1 MKKNFVR
8 VMLFGALTLAV
19 STTVTS
25 CKDYDD
31 DIKNLQEQIDKV
43 TSTNPVSTEDMKTAI
58 SSAIQTL
65 QTQLQTAIDGKADA
79 KAVQDLLK
87 TVEALQ
93 TALENKADASTI
105 KTLGDQITA
114 LSEQVNSIDGTLTET
129 KKDLE
134 AKVADLTE
142 KLAGAAS
149 SEELQ
154 ALASELSEAKNKLAT
169 VTEMAEN
176 NATAIVKI
184 QADILELQK
193 LDGRITAL
201 ETFNQNAVS
210 KDDLADYVAHS
221 ELAGL
226 VDNEV
231 LELLKD
237 NGSIATYVN
246 EAIESQVLAE
256 ASAINL
262 SIKGVD
268 TKLAT
273 LSSSFETYKQE
284 QATAYQTVTGNITTL
299 TTFKTTIEAALTD
312 GGYDNFAAV
321 LTEISTIKESYGYCA
336 TKTDFDGKVEA
347 YLATYKSTVDEKF
360 TKLETRIK
368 ALENQIQSI
377 VYIPEYEDGQ
387 VKFMSYYSGEGD
399 ARKAIALADP
409 IQVKFRISPA
419 TAAAN
424 FVANYTPS
432 FDAQEI
438 KTRAAEEIYNIEG
451 TPEVDEATGIVT
463 YTLSTTT
470 DKSYAVSL
478 NLKAK
483 DASKNLTDISSNYFP
498 VIADYRVITTVTL
511 QSPNQDVSTM
521 LADNSASKIDYGTG
535 AKVLMTG
542 KDRAGSAITDEAIS
556 ESAVKKS
563 FAVKYELKTEDDYA
577 NFKIGETTGIL
588 ELKTYS
594 TSYNSN
600 AVTAQ
605 AKIEMKYATGTVAS
619 TFTKEFTKV
628 TAGDQVVKTLAVSP
642 AGISTVEF
650 KSKGQKATVLNVAL
664 TGANYSTLGIEEAAY
679 QALGSECFD
688 FETGAASGIK
698 FAFKENTTKNEL
710 TVVVPAGTPA
720 AAYSNVKL
728 TVTVS
733 PTQKFTIT
741 TSATVQITQGD
752 YALNFNTD
760 IATGG
765 AMTLQPTYT
774 PAEKPTSVSFSSDLK
789 NAFSNYADV
798 KAKADEAGG
807 SINFTT
813 AAPIPGVAISE
824 DHVLTVSN
832 EYKGAAIAVKVN
844 VVGKNNANADVTLSS
859 AEKTLT
865 ITPTSLAGSWTAPSS
880 TTVKIG
886 SDNYDQTFALADGFS
901 WKASNGKTIWA
912 NGSVNIADW
921 GASPLTVFGVALP
934 TFTVGAS
941 DEQYVSIT
949 DEGVLSLTGT
959 GKNLAPAV
967 KKEITVTIN
976 AAPGWETISG
986 YSGSNT
992 VTVQIKLGTLSSGS
1006 FD

>member
-1 MKKNFVR
+1 
-8 VMLFGALTLAV
+8 MLFGALTLTV
-19 STTVTS
+19 GTTVTS

-93 TALENKADASTI
+93 TALDKKADASTI
-105 KTLGDQITA
+105 KTLGDQITE
-114 LSEQVNSIDGTLTET
+114 LSTKVNSIDGTLTET
-129 KKDLE
+129 KRELE

-149 SEELQ
+149 SEELE
-154 ALASELSEAKNKLAT
+154 ALAGELSEAKNKLAT
-169 VTEMAEN
+169 VTEMADN
-176 NATAIVKI
+176 NAAAIVSI

-201 ETFNQNAVS
+201 ETFNQNAAS

-226 VDNEV
+226 VDDEV

-237 NGSIATYVN
+237 NGSIAKYVN
-246 EAIESQVLAE
+246 DAIESQVLAE

-268 TKLAT
+268 GKLAT
-273 LSSSFETYKQE
+273 LSSNFDTYKQE

-299 TTFKTTIEAALTD
+299 TSFKTAIEAALTD

-336 TKTDFDGKVEA
+336 TKEAFDGKVEA
-347 YLATYKSTVDEKF
+347 YLTTYKSDVDKQF
-360 TKLETRIK
+360 TALETRIK
-368 ALENQIQSI
+368 ALENQIQSV

-387 VKFMSYYSGEGD
+387 VKFMSYYYGKGE
-399 ARKAIALADP
+399 ARKVIAQADP

-438 KTRAAEEIYNIEG
+438 KTRAAEEIYSIEG

-470 DKSYAVSL
+470 DKSYAISL

-483 DASKNLTDISSNYFP
+483 DATKNLTDISSNYFP
-498 VIADYRVITTVTL
+498 VIADYRVIETVKL
-511 QSPNQDVSTM
+511 YSPNESENAM
-521 LADNSASKIDYGTG
+521 LSDNSNSKIDYGTG

-542 KDRAGSAITDEAIS
+542 KDRAGKDITDEPIS

-563 FAVKYELKTEDDYA
+563 FVVEYKLIKEDDHA
-577 NFKIGETTGIL
+577 DFTIEKTTGIL
-588 ELKTYS
+588 ELKTYPG
-594 TSYNSN
+594 TSGHQ
-600 AVTAQ
+600 VTAQ
-605 AKIEMKYATGTVAS
+605 AEITMKDAAGNTVS
-619 TFTKEFTKV
+619 TTTTKFAKV
-628 TAGDQVVKTLAVSP
+628 TASNQIVKTVAVTPS
-642 AGISTVEF
+642 GLDGVEF
-650 KSKGQKATVLNVAL
+650 KSKGEEATVFDVDLS
-664 TGANYSTLGIEEAAY
+664 GKYSNLDIEEDAY
-679 QALGSECFD
+679 KALKSECFN
-688 FETGAASGIK
+688 FETGAVGGIK
-698 FAFKENTTKNEL
+698 FAFKENTTTNDL

-720 AAYSNVKL
+720 DTYEGVKL

-741 TSATVQITQGD
+741 ANATVQITKANYD
-752 YALNFNTD
+752 LSYNTD
-760 IATGG
+760 ITSDG
-765 AMTLQPTYT
+765 AISLNPVYT
-774 PAEKPTSVSFSSDLK
+774 PNEKPESVSFTCDLK
-789 NAFSNYADV
+789 SVFSNYIEV
-798 KAKADEAGG
+798 KAKADEVGASIKFVLNGGTSIAGV
-807 SINFTT
+807 TL
-813 AAPIPGVAISE
+813 SE
-824 DHVLTVSN
+824 DNVLTIDGSK
-832 EYKGAAIAVKVN
+832 YKRATAIPVVVT
-844 VVGKNNANADVTLSS
+844 VVGKNTQEADVTLSTS
-859 AEKTLT
+859 PMNLS
-865 ITPTSLAGSWTAPSS
+865 ITPASLAGTWTKTVS
-880 TTVKIG
+880 TPVKIG
-886 SDNYDQTFALADGFS
+886 SDNLSSTFDLANGFS
-901 WKASNGKTIWA
+901 WTASNGKKIWDA
-912 NGSVNIADW
+912 GKVNATDW
-921 GASPLTVFGVALP
+921 AVSSLEVFGVARP
-934 TFTVGAS
+934 TFTVAAA
-941 DEQYVSIT
+941 DQQYVSIT
-949 DEGVLSLTGT
+949 EAGVLSLTET
-959 GKNLAPAV
+959 GKLL
-967 KKEITVTIN
+967 KKDTKKTITVTIN
-976 AAPGWETISG
+976 AAPGWGTITD
-986 YSGSNT
+986 YESNRT
-992 VTVQIKLGTLSSGS
+992 VTVLIQLGTASDLIAT
-1006 FD
+1006 D